1 MAGGPPTRPPCR
13 RTVPDATEPKAPP
26 RVWLVLGDK
35 RGDNSMVEAL
45 ASALPWPCERR
56 EVRPLPQWVLGKPRV
71 RPSLEHLDP
80 ERSDRL
86 EPPWPDLVISVG
98 RRPSMAALW
107 IQEQSG
113 FRTRLVLLGKPSGMM
128 DRFDLVIGSAEVLL
142 PPLPNSFRIRLP
154 LLRVDPERVR
164 AAAETGRERLGTLPR
179 PLVAL
184 LVGGPTR
191 PFVYDA
197 GVVERL
203 IDTARSVIEEGGTP
217 FVTTSRRTP
226 PQLVDELEAGLPD
239 GSRMYRWHADAEDN
253 PYQALLGLADGFV
266 VTADSISMLV
276 EVARLGRPLAILP
289 LPSGRFGSLDRWRRH
304 LVRWFFARPHEGP
317 GGALRKTLAV
327 AGFRAHLLHHTR
339 DFEAVHRFLLE
350 EGLAVPAGQPF
361 QPPKSELP
369 DDLGRAAARVEALLG

>member
-1 MAGGPPTRPPCR
+1 
-13 RTVPDATEPKAPP
+13 VPDAPESKVPP

-35 RGDNSMVEAL
+35 RGDNAMVEAL

-56 EVRPLPQWVLGKPRV
+56 ELRPLPQWVLGKPRV

-80 ERSDRL
+80 DRSDPL

-107 IQEQSG
+107 IQKQSG

-128 DRFDLVIGSAEVLL
+128 ERFDLVIGSAEVLL
-142 PPLPNSFRIRLP
+142 PPLPNAFRIRLP

-164 AAAETGRERLGTLPR
+164 ASVETWRERLGSLPR

-197 GVVERL
+197 
-203 IDTARSVIEEGGTP
+203 SVIEHLIETARRVLKEGGTP
-217 FVTTSRRTP
+217 YVTTSRRTP
-226 PQLVDELEAGLPD
+226 EHLVDALESGLPE
-239 GSRMYRWHADAEDN
+239 GSRMFRWQADAEDN
-253 PYQALLGLADGFV
+253 PYPALLGLADGFV

-276 EVARLGRPLAILP
+276 EVARLGRPLSILP

-304 LVRWFFARPHEGP
+304 VVRWFFTRPHEGP
-317 GGALRKTLAV
+317 GGALRKALAI
-327 AGFRAHLLHHTR
+327 AGFRARLLHHTR
-339 DFEAVHRFLLE
+339 DFEALHHFLLE
-350 EGLAVPAGQPF
+350 NGLAVRAGQPF
-361 QPPKSELP
+361 QPPTAKLP
-369 DDLGRAAARVEALLG
+369 DDLGRAAARVEALFG